1 MAALEETSGNAPA
14 GASLN
19 HEEQPVCSTK
29 TDADTEQR
37 PTSSASASP
46 VHPISQL
53 QGPFEESIAEAA
65 PGLANQWVVEL
76 DAQTRRRDLLENDE
90 YERLCGRKWR
100 QRSTEKYH
108 PFWKLVSQMV
118 FGVHL
123 LAKRQAKSP
132 AAVMKIL
139 QSHVDELDGFLQRT
153 TEDFLIIH
161 LDVRTR
167 IQYLSLPLGN
177 LAVFDEMLEDRNF
190 RLALVSYNDQIEHA
204 VERFT
209 LAITDALKDLRKGK
223 EAMGALW
230 HYLQQL
236 GNEGCFETDSL
247 RAFYQAMMENM
258 EGWVVA
264 LSKLR
269 RRGSALQKALG
280 QLAFAV
286 TEMQRRVGVASR
298 RDVRSLVKTP
308 NRAPSRSMSVR
319 QRLFARSPGPGT
331 PGRRPISEKPLPRD
345 PLSKPKSRPASRNLD
360 AFITE
365 QRNTESSERKPSK
378 RDSIMPRV
386 LNRARSCSALIGQPG
401 SDTTDPSPPRT
412 PSRLTRKLS
421 RPFLPKRSVSDK
433 TDTNNRPSTAPA
445 QTLKTRSASIEQL
458 KALWG
463 NGRPRTQQ
471 SMAKQPQQQTQPQ
484 PQSRPQTSQPR
495 NPQSEGLDTMKDQI
509 WHFLKTDRV
518 VEAWDN
524 IAKTANCCGT
534 TLAKTK
540 EWPSSIFRTKSS
552 ENLHDGSRGGGGAT
566 GGGSGA
572 GATAGGSRAGLSG
585 TNHQRQ
591 MSWIQEPEFLSTY
604 SFKQRPAI
612 SPRIHV
618 LSIAIDDELEKS
630 FGAGVSMSMN
640 DDDAETGSIITA
652 LPAVPA
658 PTPAPIPANVSLNVD
673 AALSTSVGIPS
684 VAEYTPRTVGAQA

>member
-1 MAALEETSGNAPA
+1 MVESLRNAPPA
-14 GASLN
+14 GSS
-19 HEEQPVCSTK
+19 HRCEEQPACSSNT
-29 TDADTEQR
+29 DTEKY
-37 PTSSASASP
+37 PSSSSSSSP
-46 VHPISQL
+46 VHPIAQL
-53 QGPFEESIAEAA
+53 QGPFEESIAEAV
-65 PGLANQWVVEL
+65 PGLASEWIVEL

-100 QRSTEKYH
+100 QRESEKYH

-132 AAVMKIL
+132 AAVMQIL
-139 QSHVDELDGFLQRT
+139 QGHVDELDGFLQRT

-177 LAVFDEMLEDRNF
+177 LALFDEMLEDRNF

-269 RRGSALQKALG
+269 RRGAALQKALG

-286 TEMQRRVGVASR
+286 IEMQRRVGVASR
-298 RDVRSLVKTP
+298 KDVCSLVKTA
-308 NRAPSRSMSVR
+308 NRASTRPMSVR
-319 QRLFARSPGPGT
+319 QRLFTRSPGPGT

-360 AFITE
+360 DSLVAE
-365 QRNTESSERKPSK
+365 QSHADPNSTAKYSRRN
-378 RDSIMPRV
+378 SIMPRV
-386 LNRARSCSALIGQPG
+386 LNRARSCSALIEENE
-401 SDTTDPSPPRT
+401 SNTTNPSPPRT

-433 TDTNNRPSTAPA
+433 TDTHNRPSTAPA

-458 KALWG
+458 KALWA

-471 SMAKQPQQQTQPQ
+471 SMGRPPPAAAGGVPP
-484 PQSRPQTSQPR
+484 PSRPQTSQRKYSHSQPD
-495 NPQSEGLDTMKDQI
+495 GLDTMKDQI
-509 WHFLKTDRV
+509 SHFLKTDRV

-540 EWPSSIFRTKSS
+540 EWPSSIFRTNTKSS
-552 ENLHDGSRGGGGAT
+552 ENLHAGHSHGRHAS
-566 GGGSGA
+566 GSG
-572 GATAGGSRAGLSG
+572 GAGLSTAG
-585 TNHQRQ
+585 ALERQ
-591 MSWIQEPEFLSTY
+591 MSWTQEPEFLSTY
-604 SFKQRPAI
+604 SFKQRPEI

-618 LSIAIDDELEKS
+618 LSIAIDEELEKS
-630 FGAGVSMSMN
+630 FDMSVN
-640 DDDAETGSIITA
+640 GNEDVAETGSIITA
-652 LPAVPA
+652 LPAVP
-658 PTPAPIPANVSLNVD
+658 IPAVQGSM
-673 AALSTSVGIPS
+673 AS
-684 VAEYTPRTVGAQA
+684 PRTVGALA

>member
-1 MAALEETSGNAPA
+1 
-14 GASLN
+14 
-19 HEEQPVCSTK
+19 
-29 TDADTEQR
+29 
-37 PTSSASASP
+37 
-46 VHPISQL
+46 
-53 QGPFEESIAEAA
+53 
-65 PGLANQWVVEL
+65 
-76 DAQTRRRDLLENDE
+76 
-90 YERLCGRKWR
+90 
-100 QRSTEKYH
+100 
-108 PFWKLVSQMV
+108 MV

-132 AAVMKIL
+132 AAVMQIL
-139 QSHVDELDGFLQRT
+139 QGHVDELDGFLQRT

-167 IQYLSLPLGN
+167 IQYLSLPLDN

-204 VERFT
+204 VERFN

-298 RDVRSLVKTP
+298 KDVVSYIRRFNAMLDANLVQRSLVKTP
-308 NRAPSRSMSVR
+308 NRAPSRTMSVR

-331 PGRRPISEKPLPRD
+331 PGRRPVSEKPLPRD

-360 AFITE
+360 TLVSE
-365 QRNTESSERKPSK
+365 QRNAESIERKPSK

-386 LNRARSCSALIGQPG
+386 LNRARSCSTLIEQPG
-401 SDTTDPSPPRT
+401 SDTTHPSPPRT
-412 PSRLTRKLS
+412 PSRLSRKLS

-458 KALWG
+458 KTLWG

-471 SMAKQPQQQTQPQ
+471 SMARQPQAQPHP

-509 WHFLKTDRV
+509 SHFLKTDRV

-524 IAKTANCCGT
+524 IAKTANCCGS

-552 ENLHDGSRGGGGAT
+552 ENLHDGNRGGGGAT
-566 GGGSGA
+566 GSGSGA
-572 GATAGGSRAGLSG
+572 RATAGATTGAGLSG
-585 TNHQRQ
+585 TPFQRR

-630 FGAGVSMSMN
+630 FGGGVSMSMN

-658 PTPAPIPANVSLNVD
+658 LVNVNVD
-673 AALSTSVGIPS
+673 GAATTSVGIPS
-684 VAEYTPRTVGAQA
+684 VAEYGPRTVGAQA